1 MIEKENLSNINF
13 EDLISEIIN
22 TEKKIELASP
32 DEKIIL
38 EQKLENLKKQVNAIT
53 SRLDKIETYLKINNQ
68 SHIEKSDEV
77 ITEKKLKESDIII
90 NKRGEYKNI
99 VTPSLSAEDSKK
111 ISQGI
116 YAYIFLSYME
126 NKKINNNQMWGVAFL
141 ATSSLA
147 ILTYLQSNFEAA
159 FQLFIVMSSGLLLLK
174 ALFSKNLNKVDKQAF
189 ERLANHMSVNYTTQY
204 SQLEMERARIF
215 STEIKLREYVNLL
228 KIKETRM
235 SEKDLEKKVKVQK
248 ALGNKEIE
256 EWLFKFLNI
265 RNGVIEQLSTSDS
278 DEHLKQ
284 KGDKN
289 KIVIPD
295 KL

>member
-1 MIEKENLSNINF
+1 MNYE
-13 EDLISEIIN
+13 
-22 TEKKIELASP
+22 
-32 DEKIIL
+32 
-38 EQKLENLKKQVNAIT
+38 T
-53 SRLDKIETYLKINNQ
+53 S
-68 SHIEKSDEV
+68 
-77 ITEKKLKESDIII
+77 
-90 NKRGEYKNI
+90 
-99 VTPSLSAEDSKK
+99 
-111 ISQGI
+111 
-116 YAYIFLSYME
+116 
-126 NKKINNNQMWGVAFL
+126 
-141 ATSSLA
+141 
-147 ILTYLQSNFEAA
+147 
-159 FQLFIVMSSGLLLLK
+159 
-174 ALFSKNLNKVDKQAF
+174 LNKVDKQAF

-215 STEIKLREYVNLL
+215 STEIELREYVNLL
-228 KIKETRM
+228 QIKETRM

-289 KIVIPD
+289 EIVIPD

>member
-77 ITEKKLKESDIII
+77 IAEKKLKESDIII

-141 ATSSLA
+141 TTFSLA
-147 ILTYLQSNFEAA
+147 ILTYLQRNFEAA

-174 ALFSKNLNKVDKQAF
+174 ALFAKNINKVDKQAF

-215 STEIKLREYVNLL
+215 STEIKLREYFNLL
-228 KIKETRM
+228 QIKETRM

-265 RNGVIEQLSTSDS
+265 RNGVIEQLSTLDS

-289 KIVIPD
+289 EIVIPD